1 MAGGARLRVR
11 IDVEKVRSNMQM
23 QGRKLTEGDIEA
35 WLRVVGFEVVGF
47 EPGQDAGAA
56 GGAALTCLTDP
67 ENLRCLDP
75 SEVLDVTPVS

>member
-11 IDVEKVRSNMQM
+11 IDVQKVRSNMQM

-35 WLRVVGFEVVGF
+35 WLRVVGFEP
-47 EPGQDAGAA
+47 EPGQAPGPGPD
-56 GGAALTCLTDP
+56 AALICLTDP

-75 SEVLDVTPVS
+75 SEVLEVTPAG

>member
-11 IDVEKVRSNMQM
+11 IDLQKVRSNMQM

-35 WLRVVGFEVVGF
+35 WLRVVGFEP
-47 EPGQDAGAA
+47 EPGQVVGT
-56 GGAALTCLTDP
+56 GAALTCLTDP

-75 SEVLDVTPVS
+75 SEVLDVTPAG